1 MCGAFLFS
9 GYGFFTEACVLNIDK
24 TMMDGYA
31 SAPRNQSMTG
41 SSTSS
46 WAKT

>member
-1 MCGAFLFS
+1 MCGAFLFP
-9 GYGFFTEACVLNIDK
+9 GYGFITVARVLNIDR

-41 SSTSS
+41 SSTSN
-46 WAKT
+46 